1 MNPPREP
8 RTPLKEII
16 KRAPG
21 QSAQELMDTIINDR
35 VLAPALVAVSAVL
48 IAAFEWYKTLWQ
60 MPPQPWLMSALAL
73 LAVGYA
79 YLQFKKHRTLIAQI
93 RLGMEGERE
102 VGQIL
107 SEELADA
114 AVFHDIVCDGFNI
127 DHCIVAPTG
136 VFSVETKTR
145 KKRGGA
151 EEQIVYDGEKI
162 TVAGFEPE
170 RDAVVQA
177 QANAKTLAKIIY
189 DVTGQKVMVQ
199 PVVVFPGWWVNTTVK
214 KPAVWVLNP
223 TRLLGF
229 IRHEPVK
236 FTAAQIHVISE
247 GLKRHQAAVASLIGK
262 D

>member
-1 MNPPREP
+1 MSQQRAPRS
-8 RTPLKEII
+8 PLKEII
-16 KRAPG
+16 KRSPG
-21 QSAQELMDTIINDR
+21 QSAQEQIDSIMDDE
-35 VLAPALVAVSAVL
+35 VVPAVMVAV
-48 IAAFEWYKTLWQ
+48 IAILFAGFEWYRAVLH
-60 MPPQPWLMSALAL
+60 MPPMPWIMSVLAIV
-73 LAVGYA
+73 AIGYA
-79 YLQFKKHRTLIAQI
+79 IRKFKKYRTVIAQI

-114 AVFHDIVCDGFNI
+114 VVFHDIVCGGFNI
-127 DHCIVAPTG
+127 DHAVIAPNG
-136 VFSVETKTR
+136 IFSVETKTR
-145 KKRGGA
+145 TKRGGA

-162 TVAGFEPE
+162 TIAGFEPE

-236 FTAAQIHVISE
+236 FTAAEIHVISE
-247 GLKRHQAAVASLIGK
+247 GLKRHQSRVASLVGK